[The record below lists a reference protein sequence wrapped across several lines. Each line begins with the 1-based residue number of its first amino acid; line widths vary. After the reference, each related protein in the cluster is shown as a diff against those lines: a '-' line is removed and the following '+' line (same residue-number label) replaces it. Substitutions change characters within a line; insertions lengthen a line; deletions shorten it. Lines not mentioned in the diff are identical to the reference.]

1 MSKIIGIDLG
11 TTNSCVA
18 IMEGSQPKVLE
29 NAEGTRTT
37 PSVVA
42 FTDDSQ
48 KLIGQPAKRQAVTNP
63 ENTIFAVKRLIG
75 RNFDDPTVK
84 KDIEAAPFKIVN
96 SEKGDA
102 WIEAKKEKYSPSQ
115 ISAFILQKMKE
126 TAEKYLGQAVTKA
139 VITVPAYFNDAQR
152 QATKDAGKIAGLEV
166 LRIINE
172 PTAASLAYGLDK
184 KQNKKIA
191 VYDLGGGTF
200 DVSILELGD
209 GVFEVKSTNGDT
221 FLGGEDFDNS
231 IVEYLASEFKK
242 DNGIDLKSDK
252 LALQRLKE
260 AAEKAKIE
268 LSSAE
273 QTDINLPFITADK
286 TGPKHIN
293 IKMTRAKLEAL
304 VEDLIARTMPPCK
317 TALKDAGMS
326 ANEID
331 EVIMVGGMTRMPK
344 VVEEVKNFFGK
355 EPNKSVNPDEVVAM
369 GAAIQAGVLAGDV
382 KDVVLLDVTPL
393 TLGIETEGSVLTPLI
408 DRNTTIPTNKSKIFS
423 TAADNQPAVE
433 IHVLQGERTMAA
445 DNDTL
450 GRFQLLGI
458 PPAPRGIP
466 QIEVSFD
473 IDRNGVINV
482 TAKDKGTDNEQHIE
496 ITSKSNLSD
505 EEIEEKIKEA
515 EKHADEDKDARE
527 LIETRNQAESFIYA
541 TEKAIKDLG
550 DKVDDDTKS
559 KVEESKEKL
568 EATMKEDD
576 LDAMKKALEEFMEA
590 SQAIGQMAY
599 QQAAEEQAQNQP
611 EGANTEPVDDDNVVD
626 VDYEEVEEEK

>member
-1 MSKIIGIDLG
+1 MAKEVIIGIDLG
-11 TTNSCVA
+11 TTNSEAAHLEGGRPVIIPSA
-18 IMEGSQPKVLE
+18 EGSTFGGKMF
-29 NAEGTRTT
+29 

-42 FTDDSQ
+42 FTKDGERIVGD
-48 KLIGQPAKRQAVTNP
+48 PAKRQAVLNP
-63 ENTIFAVKRLIG
+63 VNTIMHIKRKMGTKHRVTI
-75 RNFDDPTVK
+75 K
-84 KDIEAAPFKIVN
+84 KK
-96 SEKGDA
+96 
-102 WIEAKKEKYSPSQ
+102 KYSPEE
-115 ISAFILQKMKE
+115 ISAMILQKIKADSE
-126 TAEKYLGQAVTKA
+126 AHLGVDIEKA
-139 VITVPAYFNDAQR
+139 VITVPAYFNDNQR
-152 QATKDAGKIAGLEV
+152 QATIDAGKIAGLKVE
-166 LRIINE
+166 RIINE
-172 PTAASLAYGLDK
+172 PTAAALAYGLDK
-184 KQNKKIA
+184 EGEYTAA
-191 VYDLGGGTF
+191 VLDLGGGTF
-200 DVSILELGD
+200 DVTIMEMD
-209 GVFEVKSTNGDT
+209 NGVFDVVSTSGDNN
-221 FLGGEDFDNS
+221 LGGTDMDEALIDYFAD
-231 IVEYLASEFKK
+231 IFKTE
-242 DNGIDLKSDK
+242 NGIDLRDDPAAK
-252 LALQRLKE
+252 QRLRD

-268 LSSAE
+268 LSNTLKS
-273 QTDINLPFITADK
+273 TINLPYIWSDSS
-286 TGPKHIN
+286 GPKHLEHDLS
-293 IKMTRAKLEAL
+293 RAKLEDI
-304 VEDLIARTMPPCK
+304 VGSVIAKCEKPIKR
-317 TALKDAGMS
+317 AFKDAKMKPG
-326 ANEID
+326 D
-331 EVIMVGGMTRMPK
+331 VDKVILVGGPTRMP
-344 VVEEVKNFFGK
+344 VVQKAFEKFVGRKAERGVD
-355 EPNKSVNPDEVVAM
+355 PMQCVAM

>member
-1 MSKIIGIDLG
+1 MAKEVIIGIDLG
-11 TTNSCVA
+11 TTNSEAAHLEGGRPVIIPSA
-18 IMEGSQPKVLE
+18 EGSTFGGKMF
-29 NAEGTRTT
+29 

-42 FTDDSQ
+42 FTKDGERIVGD
-48 KLIGQPAKRQAVTNP
+48 PAKRQAVLNP
-63 ENTIFAVKRLIG
+63 ENTIMHIKRKMGTKHRVTI
-75 RNFDDPTVK
+75 K
-84 KDIEAAPFKIVN
+84 KK
-96 SEKGDA
+96 
-102 WIEAKKEKYSPSQ
+102 KYSPEE
-115 ISAFILQKMKE
+115 ISAMILQKIKADSE
-126 TAEKYLGQAVTKA
+126 AHLGVDIEKA
-139 VITVPAYFNDAQR
+139 VITVPAYFNDNQR
-152 QATKDAGKIAGLEV
+152 QATIDAGKIAGLKVE
-166 LRIINE
+166 RIINE
-172 PTAASLAYGLDK
+172 PTAAALAYGLDK
-184 KQNKKIA
+184 EGEYTAA
-191 VYDLGGGTF
+191 VLDLGGGTF
-200 DVSILELGD
+200 DVTIMEMD
-209 GVFEVKSTNGDT
+209 NGVFDVVSTSGDNN
-221 FLGGEDFDNS
+221 LGGTDMDEALIDYFAD
-231 IVEYLASEFKK
+231 IFKT
-242 DNGIDLKSDK
+242 DNGIDLRDDPAAK
-252 LALQRLKE
+252 QRLRD

-268 LSSAE
+268 LSNTLKS
-273 QTDINLPFITADK
+273 TINLPYIWSDSS
-286 TGPKHIN
+286 GPKHLEHDLS
-293 IKMTRAKLEAL
+293 RAKLEDI
-304 VEDLIARTMPPCK
+304 VGSVIAKCEKPIK
-317 TALKDAGMS
+317 QAFKDAKMKPG
-326 ANEID
+326 D
-331 EVIMVGGMTRMPK
+331 VDKVILVGGPTRMPIVQK
-344 VVEEVKNFFGK
+344 TFEKFVGRKAERGVD
-355 EPNKSVNPDEVVAM
+355 PMQCVAM

-482 TAKDKGTDNEQHIE
+482 TAKDKGTDNEQKIE

-515 EKHADEDKDARE
+515 EKHADEDKGVRE

-541 TEKAIKDLG
+541 TDKAIKDLG

-568 EATMKEDD
+568 EAAMKEDD
-576 LDAMKKALEEFMEA
+576 IDSMKKALEEFMEA

-611 EGANTEPVDDDNVVD
+611 EGADSESVDDDNVVD